1 MVDIHTHIL
10 NNIDDGSKS
19 LNESISILKQYE
31 KEKIDKIVL
40 TPHYIENSEYSV
52 QNEEKRKKFELL
64 KEEVKRQNINV
75 ELFLANEVYLS
86 NNILTLLKEDKIMT
100 INNSRYLLIEFP
112 MVNEDPNALNIIY
125 NLKLSG
131 ITPVIAHPE
140 RYIYVQENIDKVLE
154 YINLGALLQ
163 VNKGSLFKKYG
174 KDAYKTVKKLIKRK
188 LVYFI
193 ASDVH
198 SMNGIYSTK
207 KTIKK
212 LKKITSKDYI
222 KEVLEKNGLNV
233 LNNVEIG

>member
-75 ELFLANEVYLS
+75 DLFLANEVYLS

-174 KDAYKTVKKLIKRK
+174 KGAYKTVKKLIKRK

-212 LKKITSKDYI
+212 LKEITSKDYI